1 MKVLIAC
8 IYPPDK
14 VPGQRFRFEQYLDF
28 LNSKGVEIVFSNAL
42 SEADYKLYYS
52 KGHLFQKM
60 MMLVKGFCKRMAEVL
75 KASDYDIVFVYR
87 EAFFIGTS
95 WFEKQFAK
103 KSNLIFDFDDSI
115 WIPTVSEG
123 NKSLNFLKNPNKTN
137 ELLQM
142 AALIFAGNQYLAN
155 YAGQLNKNVAIIPT
169 TIDTK
174 VYQPKKFSN
183 KAQVCIGWSGSFS
196 TVPNFEGSI
205 PVLLAIKKKYG
216 NNVYFK
222 LIGDGNF
229 KNEELGINGIP
240 WTKENEIEELS
251 EIDIGIMPLP
261 NDAWANGKCGLK
273 GLQYMALSIPT
284 IMSPVGVNKEIIKDG
299 ENGFLATTENEWV
312 DKLSSLIDSIDLRKN
327 IGEKGRETVVNHYSV
342 DAIKPLYLQYFEEVG
357 SLMPKQIT

>member
-28 LNSKGVEIVFSNAL
+28 LSSKGVEIVFSNAL
-42 SEADYKLYYS
+42 SETDYKLYYS
-52 KGHLFQKM
+52 KGHLYQKLI
-60 MMLVKGFCKRMAEVL
+60 MLVKGFCKRMGEVL
-75 KASDYDIVFVYR
+75 KASDYDVVFVYR

-103 KSNLIFDFDDSI
+103 KSKLIFDFDDSI

-137 ELLQM
+137 ELIQM
-142 AALIFAGNQYLAN
+142 SALIFAGNQYLAN

-169 TIDTK
+169 TIDTDI
-174 VYQPKKFSN
+174 YQPKKLSN
-183 KAQVCIGWSGSFS
+183 KTQVCIGWSGSFS
-196 TVPNFEGSI
+196 TVPNFESSI

-216 NNVYFK
+216 NKVYFK

-229 KNEELGINGIP
+229 KNEELGIKGIP

-261 NDAWANGKCGLK
+261 DDAWANGKCGLK

-299 ENGFLATTENEWV
+299 ENGFLASVDSDWM
-312 DKLSSLIDSIDLRKN
+312 DKLSQLIESAEIRKKM
-327 IGEKGRETVVNHYSV
+327 GEKGRETVEKNYSV
-342 DAIKPLYLQYFEEVG
+342 NALKNLYLHH
-357 SLMPKQIT
+357 LKHLAKN

>member
-28 LNSKGVEIVFSNAL
+28 LSSKGVEIVFSNAL
-42 SEADYKLYYS
+42 SETDYKLYYS
-52 KGHLFQKM
+52 KGHLYQKLI
-60 MMLVKGFCKRMAEVL
+60 MLVKGFCKRMGEVL
-75 KASDYDIVFVYR
+75 KASDYDVVFVYR

-103 KSNLIFDFDDSI
+103 KSKLIFDFDDSI

-137 ELLQM
+137 ELIQM
-142 AALIFAGNQYLAN
+142 SALIFAGNQYLAY

-169 TIDTK
+169 TIDTDI
-174 VYQPKKFSN
+174 YQPKKLSN
-183 KAQVCIGWSGSFS
+183 KTQVCIGWSGSFS
-196 TVPNFEGSI
+196 TVPNFESSI

-216 NNVYFK
+216 NKVYFK

-229 KNEELGINGIP
+229 KNEELGIKGIP

-261 NDAWANGKCGLK
+261 DDAWANGKCGLK

-299 ENGFLATTENEWV
+299 ENGFLASVDSDWM
-312 DKLSSLIDSIDLRKN
+312 DKLSQLIESAEIRKKM
-327 IGEKGRETVVNHYSV
+327 GEKGRETVEKNYSV
-342 DAIKPLYLQYFEEVG
+342 NALKNLYLHH
-357 SLMPKQIT
+357 LKHLAKN

>member
-28 LNSKGVEIVFSNAL
+28 LRSKGVEIVFSNAL
-42 SEADYKLYYS
+42 SEADYKLYYT

-75 KASDYDIVFVYR
+75 KASDYDVVFVYR

-103 KSNLIFDFDDSI
+103 KSKLIFDFDDSI

-169 TIDTK
+169 TIDTD
-174 VYQPKKFSN
+174 VYQPKKFN
-183 KAQVCIGWSGSFS
+183 NNTQVCIGWSGSFS
-196 TVPNFEGSI
+196 TIPNFESSV
-205 PVLLAIKKKYG
+205 PVLLDIKKKYG
-216 NNVYFK
+216 SKVYFK

-229 KNEELGINGIP
+229 KNEELGIKGIP
-240 WTKENEIEELS
+240 WTKENELVELA

-261 NDAWANGKCGLK
+261 DDAWANGKCGLK

-284 IMSPVGVNKEIIKDG
+284 IMSPVGVNKEIIQDG
-299 ENGFLATTENEWV
+299 ENGFLASTDDDWM
-312 DKLSSLIDSIDLRKN
+312 DKLSQLVESSEMRKTM
-327 IGEKGRETVVNHYSV
+327 GEKGRQTVEKKYSV
-342 DAIKPLYLQYFEEVG
+342 NALKNLYLHHF
-357 SLMPKQIT
+357 KQLSKH